1 MTIVSDIVKDIISI
15 RGYKKVSEEKKEW
28 GIEVLVKDKNGEDI
42 LIWGLEKVKI
52 IGVKWIRDMV
62 AELKKRNI
70 PSGVVI
76 GGSRSTKSALTLAKE
91 NNIGVITRELP
102 LAPLLHHEL
111 VPKHSIAT
119 EEEVNEVLT
128 KYGIRKQQLPW
139 IKASDP
145 VARAIGA
152 KPGDVV
158 KIIRSSPVAGVSVY
172 YRYVV
177 ES

>member
-1 MTIVSDIVKDIISI
+1 MLS
-15 RGYKKVSEEKKEW
+15 
-28 GIEVLVKDKNGEDI
+28 
-42 LIWGLEKVKI
+42 
-52 IGVKWIRDMV
+52 
-62 AELKKRNI
+62 LKKKNI
-70 PSGVVI
+70 QFGVVI
-76 GGSRSTKSALTLAKE
+76 GGSRSTKSAQTLAKE
-91 NNIGVITRELP
+91 NNIDVITRELP

-119 EEEVNEVLT
+119 DDEVNEILE

-139 IKASDP
+139 IKANDP

-152 KPGDVV
+152 HPGDVV
-158 KIIRSSPVAGVSVY
+158 KIIRKSPVAGVSVY

>member
-1 MTIVSDIVKDIISI
+1 
-15 RGYKKVSEEKKEW
+15 
-28 GIEVLVKDKNGEDI
+28 
-42 LIWGLEKVKI
+42 
-52 IGVKWIRDMV
+52 MV